1 MPAAIE
7 FYTWIAV
14 AARDDRRLV
23 VHSTNFPDSI
33 EVDLEADEP
42 SPRNHWTDYVVGVA
56 VILWRGG
63 HPPRGAGPFLCGAGA
78 GGGGRRGLVALASW
92 NGFGPRAGSGP
103 ALWR

>member
-33 EVDLEADEP
+33 EVDLETDEP

-56 VILWRGG
+56 GILQPAG
-63 HPPRGAGPFLCGAGA
+63 HHLPGADPFCHRESPHGAAPSFSPANNIVTRVRPPP
-78 GGGGRRGLVALASW
+78 V
-92 NGFGPRAGSGP
+92 P
-103 ALWR
+103 